1 MNLNPTSSDDD
12 AAPAPA
18 PSVLAPEE
26 KRSREKQEKRERF
39 EIERRQ
45 AKAKDVIT
53 LSSDEDEP
61 TLKHARTT
69 QAQSLASDAGASGS
83 DEAVAARAAD
93 VASRAAEEAEL
104 KLKLEAEEKVKRLKT
119 VTAQAAKQAAASV
132 KAVTKAEEE
141 REQEARSEAGARANA
156 QGAKAE
162 ADEKEARVDGARS
175 KFEAARAEF
184 AAAQG
189 QFAEAYARHE
199 KQERAALGAKAS
211 LSQAESTSREAKEAA
226 ERCGAE
232 AKAAEAAEAS
242 AVAAAAEAALRAN
255 AASAV
260 RCGCIGK
267 LVASDNAARQA
278 TLEAERLQGESSA
291 LKGGAAQRK
300 RTVSPPTGPPPPH
313 VKLERNSRPPS
324 AASSSSSSSTT
335 AAGSSSS
342 VKAVVK
348 PEVKAGVRAEVKAEA
363 KAGGRKAGR
372 TGGRTGAEAEA
383 KAGGRAEAKARKQK
397 AQADAITF
405 RKAAELEEET
415 AIVLEEPE
423 EEGEQQQEL
432 TPVDELANLLDLL
445 YNQGLKP
452 PQVPVQ
458 NAEQLVEVLRRDP
471 AWFERVSKGM
481 SVARREGGKMDEDRL
496 MSLFADPTEG
506 QRVAQVLRKRNAK
519 RHWSLGQVETEL
531 SRNGDAFGTL
541 HNLMQARTG
550 NKTDKVRMTGAKT
563 PWLTVKEW
571 GESKKQ
577 QKVLHWP
584 VRSDEAISPLVEY
597 PEWLQRNNWVD
608 KFDDKTFDVMLQL
621 VHSHAETGAHFDN
634 NACDTWMKLLAGKVL
649 VATWSLKDALQ
660 YGTEE
665 FCHHSQHPEY
675 EPAKAM
681 DWDKLHEMPSGRLFW
696 LRPGDVLVLPAG
708 TFHYVY
714 TVLKKLV
721 VAGDFCNASGWRA
734 RVASA
739 EEWLKK
745 QDKGKKDKDAVELV
759 DIFVHGLEKVE
770 LPRLERGEAPSLDR
784 RTYLREI
791 LAWAE
796 QLRIEAYPEEG
807 QAPANLLVRRALER
821 PAVQRALAKV
831 RECLALPHLP

>member
-1 MNLNPTSSDDD
+1 MR
-12 AAPAPA
+12 
-18 PSVLAPEE
+18 E
-26 KRSREKQEKRERF
+26 KREKRERF
-39 EIERRQ
+39 EIERQQ

-83 DEAVAARAAD
+83 DEAVAARAAED
-93 VASRAAEEAEL
+93 EAAVASKAAKEEEL
-104 KLKLEAEEKVKRLKT
+104 KLKLEAEQTEAEEKAKRLKK
-119 VTAQAAKQAAASV
+119 VSVKVAKQEAALV
-132 KAVTKAEEE
+132 QAVTKAEEE

-162 ADEKEARVDGARS
+162 ADEKEARVD
-175 KFEAARAEF
+175 ELRAEL

-189 QFAEAYARHE
+189 QFAEAYARQE
-199 KQERAALGAKAS
+199 KQERAAAGAKAS

-232 AKAAEAAEAS
+232 AKAAEAE
-242 AVAAAAEAALRAN
+242 AVAAAAEAVLRAN

-267 LVASDNAARQA
+267 LVASDAAAKQA
-278 TLEAERLQGESSA
+278 TLEAERLQGEASA
-291 LKGGAAQRK
+291 LKGGAQRK
-300 RTVSPPTGPPPPH
+300 RPAAPPTGPPPPPN
-313 VKLERNSRPPS
+313 VKLERSSRPPS
-324 AASSSSSSSTT
+324 AASSSSSSSSTTASST

-342 VKAVVK
+342 VKPEVK
-348 PEVKAGVRAEVKAEA
+348 PEVKAESKAEVKAEA

-383 KAGGRAEAKARKQK
+383 KAGGKAEAKARKQK
-397 AQADAITF
+397 AQAAAITF
-405 RKAAELEEET
+405 RKAAELDRAEGQEKKT
-415 AIVLEEPE
+415 TIMLEELE

-432 TPVDELANLLDLL
+432 TPVDELANLLELL

-458 NAEQLVEVLRRDP
+458 NAAQLVEVLRRDP

-481 SVARREGGKMDEDRL
+481 SVARHEGGKMDEDRL

-506 QRVAQVLRKRNAK
+506 QRVAQVLRARNAK
-519 RHWSLGQVETEL
+519 RHWSLGKVEAEL

-541 HNLMQARTG
+541 HSLMQARTG
-550 NKTDKVRMTGAKT
+550 NKTDKVRMTGAQT

-665 FCHHSQHPEY
+665 FCYHSQHTEY